1 LGLSENRII
10 YTRHLTKVALM
21 KSTNTP
27 EYKAIIEKLI
37 AARKAKEMSQA
48 VLAKALGKHQSYVAK
63 IETGERRVDIIELIE
78 IGNLIGLQIKI
89 ADK

>member
-1 LGLSENRII
+1 
-10 YTRHLTKVALM
+10 M

-48 VLAKALGKHQSYVAK
+48 TLAKALGKHQSYIAK
-63 IETGERRVDIIELIE
+63 IEIGERRIDIVELME
-78 IGNLIGLQIKI
+78 IANLIDLKFNLNSLGENSTDNSK
-89 ADK
+89 K